1 MLCKDRPKQALPL
14 KRLRSAGDGGVAL
27 VFLQTTAQGT
37 EAICQMCR
45 KSNVSPKANVLC
57 VTKILAYFTLFGSQC
72 HKKAANFVK
81 KLRRKREDGSVN
93 PLVLLPTTGSA

>member
-1 MLCKDRPKQALPL
+1 MP
-14 KRLRSAGDGGVAL
+14 DG
-27 VFLQTTAQGT
+27 
-37 EAICQMCR
+37 R